1 MLTNL
6 KAGTGKPWAGQDK
19 LKASAEG
26 FSIEELL
33 SPALN
38 IGADP
43 PMGSE
48 AFFGENN
55 VNGLVSLECWVDQN
69 GIIALLG
76 LTLSTPSLVEVINFY
91 LKAGLGEA

>member
-1 MLTNL
+1 MPSMLPRQSLTHL
-6 KAGTGKPWAGQDK
+6 KVGTGKPWAGQDK

-26 FSIEELL
+26 LSIEELL
-33 SPALN
+33 SPTLN

-55 VNGLVSLECWVDQN
+55 FKSAA
-69 GIIALLG
+69 I
-76 LTLSTPSLVEVINFY
+76 T
-91 LKAGLGEA
+91 